1 MGSQMRVEHRRFR
14 RRDRW
19 RIGGELGEGA
29 LTKRRQ
35 DPFPHAPQRIAHV
48 ALGELF
54 ALPFLGRAGRHRDR
68 TVDRLNDVR
77 HRDLRRSAGQLI
89 TAAGALMRSQQA
101 AADQPLQH
109 LRHQLDRDVVELGD
123 LAGARRPRAVAVA
136 AQGEMF
142 HPDQGVVGLLGE
154 PQHDASS
161 GCTAEPYIRPPESD
175 INIQTTPITK
185 AKQKDVQYFG
195 WLGSTLSTQSRIPP
209 LRFST
214 RLNPTERRKSAALA
228 LRTPLLQC
236 TISSSSGLSSPY
248 RFGTSPNG
256 MSSDPGMR
264 LVCNLFG

>member
-14 RRDRW
+14 RRDQW
-19 RIGGELGEGA
+19 RIGGERGEGA
-29 LTKRRQ
+29 LTTRRQ
-35 DPFPHAPQRIAHV
+35 DPFPHAPR
-48 ALGELF
+48 
-54 ALPFLGRAGRHRDR
+54 R
-68 TVDRLNDVR
+68 T
-77 HRDLRRSAGQLI
+77 
-89 TAAGALMRSQQA
+89 
-101 AADQPLQH
+101 
-109 LRHQLDRDVVELGD
+109 
-123 LAGARRPRAVAVA
+123 

-142 HPDQGVVGLLGE
+142 HRDQGVVGLLGE

-264 LVCNLFG
+264 LI